1 MKICLISN
9 LYPPNVLGGA
19 EVSVKTVSEELVKKG
34 HKVVVITTPFNG
46 EKIEIVNGVKIYQ
59 INPLNIYSVYD
70 HPHKPLLL
78 KPLWHVIDL
87 WNPYDNSIIKNV
99 LKTEK
104 PDIVHI
110 HNFKGLSISSFAA
123 AKSLNIPI
131 VFTAHDY
138 SLICMRANL
147 LNSSGEIC
155 KTPAFMCKI
164 YNKIQ
169 KELVNNKPDLLISP
183 SQFVIDKLKSNGIFK
198 DIKAQKVPLGIE
210 LNDCQESNKDY
221 SKIDILYA
229 GNLGEHKGV
238 HILINA
244 FKRIKN
250 DNAQLNIVGKGI
262 CEKKLK
268 KLADND
274 KRVKFHGFLEGGELL
289 KMYENANLTV
299 VPSIWYDNS
308 PMVIYESFSCGTPV
322 IGSRIGGIPELIEDE
337 FNGYLFE
344 PANDEE
350 LKIILEKIMKNPDKL
365 KELEVGAIK
374 SSKKY
379 DMNNHLNTLEKLYFE
394 LAHKSNGEYHKLI
407 SI

>member
-34 HKVVVITTPFNG
+34 HEVIVITTPFNK

-59 INPLNIYSVYD
+59 INPLNLYSVYD
-70 HPHKPLLL
+70 HPHKPFLL

-99 LKTEK
+99 LKSEN

-110 HNFKGLSISSFAA
+110 HNFKGFSISSFAA
-123 AKSLNIPI
+123 AKSLNIPL

-155 KTPAFMCKI
+155 ETPAIMCKI
-164 YNKIQ
+164 YNKIL

-183 SQFVIDKLKSNGIFK
+183 SQFVIDKLQTNGIFRDVK
-198 DIKAQKVPLGIE
+198 SQKVPLGIE
-210 LNDCQESNKDY
+210 LKDNPEYKKDY

-250 DNAQLNIVGKGI
+250 DNARLNIIGKGI
-262 CEKKLK
+262 CEEKLK
-268 KLADND
+268 IIVENDN
-274 KRVKFHGFLEGGELL
+274 RVQFHGFMEGKELL

-308 PMVIYESFSCGTPV
+308 PMVIIESFSCGTPV
-322 IGSRIGGIPELIEDE
+322 IASRIGGIPELIEDG

-344 PANDEE
+344 PGNEEE
-350 LKIILEKIMKNPDKL
+350 LKRILEKIMETPDKL
-365 KELEVGAIK
+365 KELEVGALK

-379 DMNNHLNTLEKLYFE
+379 DINNHLNTLEKLYFE
-394 LAHKSNGEYHKLI
+394 LTDKSPRK
-407 SI
+407 